1 MNEKEVSEIRL
12 RFRPDKSNITH
23 IRGCYVNEMGEIV
36 AEFDQSLAM
45 MTQEEA
51 ETFLAIL
58 KRTLSGALGRNLIDI
73 SFATRQVAE
82 GASHRQLMT
91 LRGSGLRDAEAVR
104 TFFQTAIQSLNME
117 GNYLIL
123 LAHDTYDVPWRSK
136 DGERQDDAG
145 DGSYSYILCA
155 VCPVKPTKPA
165 LSYYASQN
173 EFRTR
178 AADWL
183 VAPPE
188 LGFLF
193 PSFDNRSTN
202 LYHAL
207 YYTKD
212 AAGSR
217 PEFAQAVFE
226 SELPMPAEAQKES
239 FRDILGESLDDECRY
254 EVVQTVHDSLCGM
267 IEDYKADREA
277 DEPLVISREDVRRVL
292 RSCGVSEAHA
302 DGFEERY
309 GEVFGED
316 AGLSPGNLVD
326 AKQLELRTPDVTVRV
341 NPACGD
347 LVETRVIDG
356 RKYIL
361 IRADGGVEVNGVP
374 IHIS

>member
-1 MNEKEVSEIRL
+1 MNEKEVSEIRR
-12 RFRPDKSNITH
+12 RFRPDKTNITH
-23 IRGCYVNEMGEIV
+23 IRGCYVNELGEIV
-36 AEFDQSLAM
+36 SEFDQSLAM

-58 KRTLSGALGRNLIDI
+58 KRALSGALGRNLIDI

-82 GASHRQLMT
+82 GESHRRLMD
-91 LRGSGLRDAEAVR
+91 LRGSGLRDDGAVR
-104 TFFQTAIQSLNME
+104 AFFQLAIQTLAME

-123 LAHDTYDVPWRSK
+123 LAHDTYDVPWRSG
-136 DGERQDDAG
+136 DGVRQDDAG
-145 DGSYSYILCA
+145 DGVYSYLLCA

-165 LSYYASQN
+165 LSYYAPQN
-173 EFRTR
+173 QFRTR

-193 PSFDNRSTN
+193 PAFNNRSTD

-207 YYTKD
+207 YYTRD

-217 PEFAQAVFE
+217 PEFAQAIFAQ
-226 SELPMPAEAQKES
+226 ELPMPAEVQKES
-239 FRDILGESLDDECRY
+239 FRDILGEALAEECRY

-277 DEPLVISREDVRRVL
+277 DEPPAISREDVRRVL
-292 RSCGVSEAHA
+292 RSCGVPEEHA
-302 DGFEERY
+302 DRFEEAY
-309 GEVFGED
+309 GQVFGED

-326 AKQLELRTPDVTVRV
+326 PKQLEVRTPDVTIRV
-341 NPACGD
+341 SPACGD
-347 LVETRVIDG
+347 RLETRVIDG

-374 IHIS
+374 IHIG